1 MEINELGYTNE
12 PLAVEEPIVETPL
25 VPGSAP
31 QGDPEKEK
39 KRKKKDMVW
48 EEDSEAVLLG
58 LYNDG
63 KSLKRARK
71 IIANQYKWKS
81 KDQMRSVVDFYAV
94 KDAEKKNLGGSESG
108 GSTSGGTDKLDQAL
122 GKFSGSESFNSLYSI
137 GAAEVV
143 GGNTHDVPDEEYT
156 KKYGRGPIYRF
167 GTIREGETKDD
178 IQMLLESKG
187 ENPFLLNAMDGLQ
200 KDAFQRWV
208 FKQVDGNP
216 LFTNI
221 LNREGNEEVKEL
233 FETTSL
239 INPLIFHREL
249 VMDLLARASR
259 NYKKDLQVDGYS
271 FPIPSTTA
279 RNLQKSYD
287 EPAEKTL
294 KELNTSFMDFYAGMV
309 KDALPSRVSQDK
321 EKLKDLEYIF
331 KVKKGY
337 MFDLTGEGVVGNQ
350 DFWEKTGSHLK
361 VMGLTTANMFSWVSM
376 KLGKGM
382 QDDAEDQ
389 ERKQQVIDDR
399 EDRIEETRMRMNA
412 YKKNITENVQAWWN
426 SGGETDWDWDL
437 LRSGTAQSY
446 GMMIEAAPYVV
457 GGGIM
462 AYTGASPFQMALGMS
477 AYGATQDAM
486 LIENNIQFDNFV
498 DKETGEVYTYHGD
511 DKRDGAISMIDYT
524 EEDTREDIDR
534 KILEKFDLQRN
545 DEGRLWYL
553 TKTFATGFV
562 ADRVTF
568 GMFNRGMQKATAGG
582 LMRYGKPMQIA
593 KEVFKGMGIA
603 IPQGALG
610 IFPDAYIRAL
620 SEGVATGDP
629 ELDAE
634 NAFKVAIETTLG
646 TLFLGSTMFGLGWAK
661 GKAIH
666 FSKSRVGR
674 DGMNVYHREEIA
686 ALMKVV
692 NNKRVSY
699 TDRMNAR
706 RQILHMEQEGRIRQQ
721 DDANFYDYVERQK
734 MSDMDEIGRLNI
746 QIERTINSM
755 NKLSKA
761 PKVMGLDG
769 NEGAKA
775 VYKKALDSLI
785 QKKNAIE
792 ESHRAGYEASKGGGD
807 PATKTEVKITASK
820 KIAKQSLID
829 RGVKKPSPSQ
839 VTEEQVR
846 LSEIDFRKTPEW
858 ITKNIEDKPNT
869 TLTEESLAK
878 ILQSEKYA
886 ILTGEN
892 PKGEGQSE
900 AQNKAANDKLIQY
913 LKENGYVYHEV
924 TGKYGSGENSI
935 LVENMSRSEARDLA
949 RIFDQHSVA
958 TKKGLV
964 KSDGSYVDFKK
975 EKGDTKI
982 DRSKDYADP
991 KSDYYTAIK
1000 LADGSVVTISMDTK
1014 AKGKGADGK
1023 KNITTDEFFS
1033 TGSENFLIKESQV
1046 RISDSDAVVRL
1057 EKSGAK
1063 PKGKD
1068 GEYTADQI
1076 RDKKIQL
1083 FKDAAIIATQ
1093 GKGGTTPVNKL
1104 PDMKPGTKAWEKMLA
1119 DVDQILRNTPEG
1131 GPKIKEVKPP
1141 TISPYPV
1148 DNTPKGPVRLAL
1160 NKLGSRLRGIRNNWL
1175 VTNPMGY
1182 SERGWNIFK
1191 RRQGPGEKAGDMVTR
1206 QTRDQRVRDDQL
1218 NRDALA
1224 IMDIFANI
1232 RRDDTGKR
1240 VKKDVHKRNILEIGE
1255 YLRGNDDARISFL
1268 SEAQRSQLDYA
1279 RQKVDG
1285 LTEILI
1291 ELVSTKKNL
1300 SDSEKNFIQKLR
1312 GNQGTYLKRS
1322 YEAFSD
1328 NGKWIEQLNSTKGE
1342 MPKAKQALIDDA
1354 VRFVMDE
1361 QGKSFD
1367 DASTVVRG
1375 YIQDIASGF
1384 KSGEIAKGQGL
1395 IGALDTRMFKGR
1407 KEIPEA
1413 FRKLLGEIQDP
1424 IFNYAATVEKL
1435 GNYVGDW
1442 QFQNNFSNHLIET
1455 GLGKKGDVDGNGPQ
1469 GWVRL
1474 ADEGKAF
1481 DVLSDVWVPKEFK
1494 KMYDDMQPLGQPGL
1508 GLYRL
1513 YLRIQGRVKGYKT
1526 VYSPGTISRNME
1538 SGILL
1543 SANAG
1548 HFALADFKNIP
1559 EIAKMAWGDSE
1570 GLVKNRKT
1578 MESDKLKR
1586 LGVIGDTSRAGEYM
1600 MMMKDFSSADAAVRA
1615 AELSGR
1621 GLKGAKR
1628 RFDNVVQKIYAFGDD
1643 YYKLSGYYQEVRKF
1657 LRDDPNMSRADAEI
1671 RAAERIRGGYP
1682 TYSGLP
1688 RNIKRL
1694 RRFPLTGMFVSFAY
1708 EVPRTTANNVRY
1720 AAQDYKEGRTQMAME
1735 RLLGLGLS
1743 TGLVAAAVA
1752 KSQIE
1757 FGWDEDDT
1765 KAIQGTGAYWDKNSN
1780 FVAMDFAD
1788 ERGEDGVLRYVNLSS
1803 IAPNET
1809 FIRPIKTLFR
1819 DGAPTL
1825 ESVNNALLDF
1835 MGPYIA
1841 LDATTNFVNEM
1852 MTGQKKGGGTIGYWD
1867 KDKHPLENID
1877 ENWDNILKH
1886 MMVGVGPGYFR
1897 NVQDF
1902 ARANKIYPEFFGG
1915 KANEYKEYT
1924 NEEAFLRMMGISVQ
1938 SFDLGLAVPWK
1949 VSEEARDYQSYKRF
1963 HEKADKIDLW
1973 MGKDFPSGETPVYD
1987 DPTQGVMNRLNKNS
2001 LTMDRV
2007 AAYNGVGPDFEYL
2020 EEYGTE
2026 RARKQYNAF
2035 VRAQGYADLAFK
2047 SGVSQEKFLFTLQD
2061 ANISKADALS
2071 LWVNAQ
2077 GEVPLSLAKKTLKE
2091 ERFVDLRNKLGWEN
2105 APKTVDD
2112 VEDPTKSEIAEKR
2125 DQMLET
2131 RGDRNMMPWGIDL
2144 ISKERTNT
2152 LRERVIYI
2160 QEKLGSDQ
2168 SVIDAK
2174 IEELYNTIGQV
2185 NSWYLDEWARLAG
2198 KGPGL
2203 TPEEQKE
2210 ANKQRLEKLK
2220 NEQQEED

>member
-12 PLAVEEPIVETPL
+12 PLAVEEPIAAAPL
-25 VPGSAP
+25 VPEGEP
-31 QGDPEKEK
+31 QGDPEKK
-39 KRKKKDMVW
+39 KKKDMVW

-63 KSLKRARK
+63 KPLGRARK

-81 KDQMRSVVDFYAV
+81 KDQMQSVVDFYAV

-108 GSTSGGTDKLDQAL
+108 GSTSGGSDGLDNAL
-122 GKFSGSESFNSLYSI
+122 GAYSGTDSLASGYNNI
-137 GAAEVV
+137 GSAIII
-143 GGNTHDVPDEEYT
+143 GGNTHDVPNEEYT
-156 KKYGRGPIYRF
+156 RKYGKGMVYRF
-167 GTIREGETKDD
+167 GAVREGETKDD
-178 IQMLLESKG
+178 IQILLDNNG
-187 ENPFLLNAMDGLQ
+187 DNPYLLNAMDELQ

-208 FKQVDGNP
+208 FKEVDGNP
-216 LFTNI
+216 LFASM
-221 LNREGNEEVKEL
+221 LNRQGNEDVKEL
-233 FETTSL
+233 FETTNL
-239 INPLIFHREL
+239 VNPLIFHKEL

-259 NYKKDLQVDGYS
+259 DYKKDLQVDGYS
-271 FPIPSTTA
+271 FPIPITSA
-279 RNLQKSYD
+279 RSLQKSYD

-294 KELNTSFMDFYAGMV
+294 KGLNTSFMDFYGGMI
-309 KDALPSRVSQDK
+309 KDSLPNRISRDD

-331 KVKKGY
+331 KVTKGY
-337 MFDLTGEGVVGNQ
+337 SFDLTGEGTVGNQ
-350 DFWEKTGSHLK
+350 DFWEQTGGHLK
-361 VMGLTTANMFSWVSM
+361 IMGLTVANMFSWLSM

-382 QDDAEDQ
+382 QDSAENQESKRQAID
-389 ERKQQVIDDR
+389 ERK
-399 EDRIEETRMRMNA
+399 DRIEAVQMKMNS

-446 GMMIEAAPYVV
+446 GMMIEASPYVV
-457 GGGIM
+457 GAGLM
-462 AYTGASPFQMALGMS
+462 AYTGASPLQMAFGMS
-477 AYGATQDAM
+477 TYGATQDAM
-486 LIENNIQFDNFV
+486 LIENNIQFDKFV

-511 DKRDGAISMIDYT
+511 DKRDGAINMIDYT
-524 EEDTREDIDR
+524 SEDTREDIDR

-545 DEGRLWYL
+545 DENRLWYL

-568 GMFNRGMQKATAGG
+568 GIFNRAMQKATTGG
-582 LMRYGKPMQIA
+582 LLRYGKPMDIA

-603 IPQGALG
+603 VPQGALG
-610 IFPDAYIRAL
+610 IFPDAYMRAL

-629 ELDAE
+629 DLDAE
-634 NAFKVAIETTLG
+634 NAFKVAIEVTLG
-646 TLFLGSTMFGLGWAK
+646 TLPLGSTMFGLGWAK

-674 DGMNVYHREEIA
+674 DGMNVYHREQIA

-706 RQILHMEQEGRIRQQ
+706 REILHMEQEGRIRQQ
-721 DDANFYDYVERQK
+721 DDANFYDYVSRK
-734 MSDMDEIGRLNI
+734 KPSDMDEIGRLNI

-755 NKLSKA
+755 NTLSKA

-785 QKKNAIE
+785 QKKGAIE

-820 KIAKQSLID
+820 TIAKQSLID
-829 RGVKKPSPSQ
+829 GGVKKPTPSQ

-846 LSEIDFRKTPEW
+846 LSEVDFRKTPEW
-858 ITKNIEDKPNT
+858 VTKNIEDKPNT
-869 TLTEESLAK
+869 TLTEESLRN
-878 ILQSEKYA
+878 LLNSEKFA
-886 ILTGEN
+886 ILTAEN
-892 PKGEGQSE
+892 PKGKGQSE
-900 AQNKAANDKLIQY
+900 AQNKAANDQLIQW

-924 TGKYGSGENSI
+924 TGKFGSGENSI
-935 LVENMSRSEARDLA
+935 LVENMSRKEARDLA

-964 KSDGSYVDFKK
+964 KSDGSSVDFKK
-975 EKGDTKI
+975 KVNITKGLPN
-982 DRSKDYADP
+982 SKADN
-991 KSDYYTAIK
+991 YTTIK
-1000 LADGSVVTISMDTK
+1000 LEDGTVITVSMDTK
-1014 AKGKGADGK
+1014 VKGKGADK
-1023 KNITTDEFFS
+1023 KNITTDEFFN
-1033 TGSENFLIKESQV
+1033 TGSENFLVKESQV
-1046 RISDSDAVVRL
+1046 RISDSDAVVGL
-1057 EKSGAK
+1057 EKSGTK

-1068 GEYTADQI
+1068 GEYTAQQI
-1076 RDKKIQL
+1076 SDKKIQL
-1083 FKDAAIIATQ
+1083 FNDAAIIATQ

-1104 PDMKPGTKAWEKMLA
+1104 PDMTPGTKAWEKMLA
-1119 DVDQILRNTPEG
+1119 GVDQILRNTPEG
-1131 GPKIKEVKPP
+1131 GPKTIEVKPP
-1141 TISPYPV
+1141 TINPYPV

-1160 NKLGSRLRGIRNNWL
+1160 NKLGNRLRGIRNNWL

-1191 RRQGPGEKAGDMVTR
+1191 RREGPKERAGDIITL
-1206 QTRDQRVRDDQL
+1206 QGRDQRVRDDQL
-1218 NRDALA
+1218 NRDALE
-1224 IMDIFANI
+1224 IMNIFKSI
-1232 RRDDTGKR
+1232 RRDDAGKR
-1240 VKKDVHKRNILEIGE
+1240 IKKDVHKRNIIEINE

-1291 ELVSTKKNL
+1291 DLISSKGKL

-1354 VRFVMDE
+1354 ARFVMEE

-1367 DASTVVRG
+1367 DARAVVRG
-1375 YIQDIASGF
+1375 YIQDLAGGFNSG
-1384 KSGEIAKGQGL
+1384 GIAKGQGL

-1413 FRKLLGEIQDP
+1413 FRKLLGEIEDP
-1424 IFNYAATVEKL
+1424 IFNYAATVNKL

-1455 GLGKKGDVDGNGPQ
+1455 GLGRKSDANGNGPQ
-1469 GWVRL
+1469 GWERL
-1474 ADEGKAF
+1474 AVKGKAF

-1494 KMYDDMQPLGQPGL
+1494 KMYNDMQPLGQPGGSL
-1508 GLYRL
+1508 FRL
-1513 YLRIQGRVKGYKT
+1513 YLRIQGTVKGYKT
-1526 VYSPGTISRNME
+1526 VFSPGTIARNME

-1548 HFALADFKNIP
+1548 HFALADFKNIG
-1559 EIAKMAWGDSE
+1559 EISKMAWGDSE

-1586 LGVIGDTSRAGEYM
+1586 LGVIGDTARAGEYM
-1600 MMMKDFSSADAAVRA
+1600 MMMRDFSSADAAVKA
-1615 AELSGR
+1615 AEISGK
-1621 GLKGAKR
+1621 GLKGARKR
-1628 RFDNVVQKIYAFGDD
+1628 FNDVAQKVYAFGDD

-1720 AAQDYKEGRTQMAME
+1720 AAQDLREGRTQMGIE

-1743 TGLVAAAVA
+1743 TSLISAMVA

-1757 FGWDEDDT
+1757 FGWDDDDT
-1765 KAIQGTGAYWDKNSN
+1765 KAIQGTGAFWDRNSQ
-1780 FVAMDFAD
+1780 FVAADYAD
-1788 ERGEDGVLRYVNLSS
+1788 ERGEDGVLKYVNLSS
-1803 IAPNET
+1803 IVPNET
-1809 FIRPIKTLFR
+1809 FLRPIRTLFK

-1825 ESVNNALLDF
+1825 ESTQAALLDL

-1897 NVQDF
+1897 NIQDF
-1902 ARANKIYPEFFGG
+1902 ARANKIMPEFFGG

-1924 NEEAFLRMMGISVQ
+1924 NEEAFLRMMGISIQ

-1949 VSEEARDYQSYKRF
+1949 VSEEARDYQSYKKF

-1973 MGKDFPSGETPVYD
+1973 MGKDFPSGDETPPF
-1987 DPTQGVMNRLNKNS
+1987 DPEMSTE
-2001 LTMDRV
+2001 DRI
-2007 AAYNGVGPDFEYL
+2007 AEYNGVGPDFEYL

-2026 RARKQYNAF
+2026 RARKQYNSF

-2047 SGVSQEKFLFTLQD
+2047 SGISQEKFLFTLQD
-2061 ANISKADALS
+2061 ANISKADAQA

-2077 GEVPLSLAKKTLKE
+2077 GEIPLSLAKKTLKE
-2091 ERFVDLRNKLGWEN
+2091 ERFVDLRNQLGWEN

-2125 DQMLET
+2125 EQMLET
-2131 RGDRNMMPWGIDL
+2131 RGDRDVMPWAIDV

-2168 SVIDAK
+2168 TVIDAK
-2174 IEELYNTIGQV
+2174 ILELYNTIGKV
-2185 NSWYLDEWARLAG
+2185 NSWYLDEWVRLAG

-2210 ANKQRLEKLK
+2210 ANRLRLEKLE
-2220 NEQQEED
+2220 NEQEKED